1 MSPTSLHHLVN
12 IGCAVMA
19 LSIAAVVPLAY
30 ATQRPALADWW
41 LVLAICTALGAAVG
55 FQLRRRALKIV
66 DAAERAH
73 SAEKEAVSLR
83 FDTAINNMSQGLC
96 FFDGKQRLIVSNHR
110 YAEMYGLTQQQVRP
124 GTHLRDIV
132 DHRYRVGSCPAMT
145 PEQYLVWRGSIAV
158 LTRPSET
165 VTELQDGRIF
175 SIRHQPMPDGG
186 WVATHEDITQQRRTP
201 AQIERLAKSDSLT
214 TLPNRA
220 HFMERLAEL
229 LQPDSGEKPMALL
242 FIDLDRFKA
251 VNDTMGHPV
260 GDGLLQAAALRLAA
274 CVRQG
279 DLVARLG
286 GDEFAILQVGAPQPA
301 AAAALADRLVRDIA
315 TPFDISGCRVSVG
328 VSIGIALAPSD
339 SVQADELLRQAD
351 VALYKAKA
359 AGRGGYQFHR
369 GFDHESHCE
378 SHRET
383 HHESHHESH
392 HDGATV

>member
-41 LVLAICTALGAAVG
+41 PVLAICTALGAVAG
-55 FQLRRRALKIV
+55 FQLRRRGLKIV

-96 FFDGKQRLIVSNHR
+96 FFDGQQRLIVCNQR
-110 YAEMYGLTQQQVRP
+110 YAELYGLTQQQVRP

-132 DHRYRVGSCPAMT
+132 DHRYRAGSCPAMS
-145 PEQYLVWRGSIAV
+145 PEQYLVWRASIAV
-158 LTRPSET
+158 LNRPSET

-186 WVATHEDITQQRRTP
+186 WVATHDDITQQRRTQ
-201 AQIERLAKSDSLT
+201 AQIERLAKSDCLT

-229 LQPDSGEKPMALL
+229 LQPDSGETPVALL

-251 VNDTMGHPV
+251 VNDTLGHPV

-286 GDEFAILQVGAPQPA
+286 GDEFAILQVGAQQPA
-301 AAAALADRLVRDIA
+301 AAAALADRLVREIA
-315 TPFDISGCRVSVG
+315 TPFDICGCRVSVG
-328 VSIGIALAPSD
+328 VSVGIALAPSD
-339 SVQADELLRQAD
+339 GAQADELLKQAD
-351 VALYKAKA
+351 LALYRAKA

-369 GFDHESHCE
+369 EF
-378 SHRET
+378 HR
-383 HHESHHESH
+383 
-392 HDGATV
+392 DGATV